1 MRFVFSHHLLLV
13 LLAPV
18 AACGGD
24 PAEAQGESQ
33 TLTGEEES
41 ITRGAPLD
49 APVPQDPIPSD
60 PASGKGGKTE
70 AAIGAVAAGIGAL
83 PSAGMGKINSDRTG
97 NEVDGV
103 QAISWSDLSMQ
114 DIAMEDI
121 LDSLLYPEEYKEGE
135 FDFPDRIKRNDGEVI
150 SIVGYMIP
158 LEWKETTVPE
168 FMLVRDL
175 LGCCFG
181 GSPQPDEWISVI
193 MEGKGAEYFPYIP
206 VIVTGTFKIEGI
218 EDEAGYAAGC
228 FHLSGTEVSKEL

>member
-1 MRFVFSHHLLLV
+1 
-13 LLAPV
+13 
-18 AACGGD
+18 
-24 PAEAQGESQ
+24 
-33 TLTGEEES
+33 
-41 ITRGAPLD
+41 
-49 APVPQDPIPSD
+49 
-60 PASGKGGKTE
+60 
-70 AAIGAVAAGIGAL
+70 
-83 PSAGMGKINSDRTG
+83 
-97 NEVDGV
+97 
-103 QAISWSDLSMQ
+103 
-114 DIAMEDI
+114 MEDI

-135 FDFPDRIKRNDGEVI
+135 FDFPDRIKRNDGEVV

-228 FHLSGTEVSKEL
+228 FHLSGTSVTKEL

>member
-1 MRFVFSHHLLLV
+1 MQPTCSTG
-13 LLAPV
+13 LALALATAL
-18 AACGGD
+18 AACSGGAGD
-24 PAEAQGESQ
+24 AQGESAAAP
-33 TLTGEEES
+33 GADKVVE
-41 ITRGAPLD
+41 RGSRLD
-49 APVPQDPIPSD
+49 APLALEPEVGPG
-60 PASGKGGKTE
+60 ASSG
-70 AAIGAVAAGIGAL
+70 AIDAVAVGLIGVDAAGLGEI
-83 PSAGMGKINSDRTG
+83 SKINSSRTG
-97 NEVDGV
+97 EVIDGV
-103 QAISWSDLSMQ
+103 TAISWSALSMQ

-121 LDSLLYPEEYKEGE
+121 LDSLLYPEEYEDGE
-135 FDFPDRIKRNDGEVI
+135 FEFPDRIQRNDGKVI

-193 MEGKGAEYFPYIP
+193 MEGKGADYFPYIP

-228 FHLSGTEVSKEL
+228 FHLSATSVAKEL

>member
-1 MRFVFSHHLLLV
+1 MHRICSTGLGVALIVTL
-13 LLAPV
+13 
-18 AACGGD
+18 AACGDAAGD
-24 PAEAQGESQ
+24 AGGDKTESPSANPVIQ
-33 TLTGEEES
+33 
-41 ITRGAPLD
+41 RGMPLD
-49 APVPQDPIPSD
+49 APLVEEPEAVSGTPS
-60 PASGKGGKTE
+60 G
-70 AAIGAVAAGIGAL
+70 AIDAVAAGLDGVDASGL
-83 PSAGMGKINSDRTG
+83 GKIDSSRTS
-97 NEVDGV
+97 EVVDGV
-103 QAISWSDLSMQ
+103 TAVSWSDLSMQ

-121 LDSLLYPEEYKEGE
+121 LDSLLYPEEYEDGE
-135 FDFPDRIKRNDGEVI
+135 FEFPDRILRNDGEVV

-228 FHLSGTEVSKEL
+228 FHLSGTSVTKEL

>member
-1 MRFVFSHHLLLV
+1 VLLV
-13 LLAPV
+13 SV
-18 AACGGD
+18 VACGGD
-24 PAEAQGESQ
+24 PGQGQGEAERV
-33 TLTGEEES
+33 TGSEGS
-41 ITRGAPLD
+41 ITRGTPLD
-49 APVPQDPIPSD
+49 APAPQNLSPSD
-60 PASGKGGKTE
+60 SASGGGGKTE
-70 AAIGAVAAGIGAL
+70 EAIGAVAAGIGGL
-83 PSAGMGKINSDRTG
+83 PSAGMGTISSDRTG
-97 NEVDGV
+97 EKVDGV

-121 LDSLLYPEEYKEGE
+121 LDSLLYPEEYKDGE
-135 FDFPDRIKRNDGEVI
+135 FEFPDRIQRNDGEVV

-181 GSPQPDEWISVI
+181 GSPQPDEWINVI

-228 FHLSGTEVSKEL
+228 FHLSGTSVTKEL

>member
-1 MRFVFSHHLLLV
+1 MNRICSIGLGVGLIAAL
-13 LLAPV
+13 
-18 AACGGD
+18 AACGAAAGD
-24 PAEAQGESQ
+24 AQADKATASDANPVIQ
-33 TLTGEEES
+33 
-41 ITRGAPLD
+41 RGIPLD
-49 APVPQDPIPSD
+49 APVVEEPEAVSGTPS
-60 PASGKGGKTE
+60 G
-70 AAIGAVAAGIGAL
+70 AIEAVAAGLDGVDFSEL
-83 PSAGMGKINSDRTG
+83 GKIDSSRTSAA
-97 NEVDGV
+97 VDGV
-103 QAISWSDLSMQ
+103 TAISWADLSMQ

-121 LDSLLYPEEYKEGE
+121 LDSLLYPEEYEDGE
-135 FDFPDRIKRNDGEVI
+135 FEFPDRIKRNDGEVI

-181 GSPQPDEWISVI
+181 GSPQPDEWINVI

-228 FHLSGTEVSKEL
+228 FHLSGTSVTKEL

>member
-1 MRFVFSHHLLLV
+1 MDRSYSAGIG
-13 LLAPV
+13 LALIMAL
-18 AACGGD
+18 AACGAAAGD
-24 PAEAQGESQ
+24 APGDNVTAPSTDLVVE
-33 TLTGEEES
+33 
-41 ITRGAPLD
+41 RGLPLD
-49 APVPQDPIPSD
+49 APVLEEPEAVSGTPS
-60 PASGKGGKTE
+60 G
-70 AAIGAVAAGIGAL
+70 AIDAVAAGLDGVDASGL
-83 PSAGMGKINSDRTG
+83 GKIDSSRTSDV
-97 NEVDGV
+97 VDGV
-103 QAISWSDLSMQ
+103 AAISWADLSMQ

-135 FDFPDRIKRNDGEVI
+135 FEFPDRIKRNDGEVV

-181 GSPQPDEWISVI
+181 GSPQPDEWINVI

-228 FHLSGTEVSKEL
+228 FHLSGTSVTKEL